1 MYRLHHSAVLLYC
14 SGAWCKHTHI
24 HTFPLL
30 NIPEG
35 ELIPHETVAIN
46 EVGMTVG
53 WEGMEEKK
61 GLEQTGD
68 TNEV

>member
-1 MYRLHHSAVLLYC
+1 MYGLQHSAVLLYR
-14 SGAWCKHTHI
+14 SGAWCKHTDT

-30 NIPEG
+30 DIPAG
-35 ELIPHETVAIN
+35 ELIPQETVAIN
-46 EVGMTVG
+46 EVGMAVE

-61 GLEQTGD
+61 GREQTGD